1 MKKQMWLGVMV
12 LVLLATT
19 VMPVMAEGG
28 KNQIR
33 WLGQVFSLVGEVT
46 ALDGETK
53 TITVE
58 VYSGSKLVK
67 SYIGKELTFTTDG
80 NTQFLLYGHSKGD
93 KITFAGVEVGD
104 NISVSGNIVYDVF
117 LAKRVTVD
125 VPLNC
130 QGCQK

>member
-1 MKKQMWLGVMV
+1 MKKQLWLGVAV
-12 LVLLATT
+12 VVLLAAT

-46 ALDGETK
+46 ALDGEAK

-67 SYIGKELTFTTDG
+67 SYIGNELTITTKES
-80 NTQFLLYGHSKGD
+80 TLFLLYGHAKGET
-93 KITFAGVEVGD
+93 ITFADVAVGD
-104 NISVSGNIVYDVF
+104 YVSVSGNIVNDDFV
-117 LAKRVTVD
+117 AKRVTVD